1 MNPKTGNSNRV
12 STPSRVESEN
22 DGDDNDID
30 DAEEQANDSESDDQ
44 EMIEEG
50 GDDANDSSEEEM
62 EEEDSSGKKCDL
74 FFLFWIK
81 NLNPHFIFRYGCHR
95 MWKETCRI
103 YRWSHRF
110 GEAVCHFTRTVS

>member
-62 EEEDSSGKKCDL
+62 EEEDSSGKKCDP
-74 FFLFWIK
+74 FFLFLIK
-81 NLNPHFIFRYGCHR
+81 TLSPHFNFRHGCHR
-95 MWKETCRI
+95 M
-103 YRWSHRF
+103 
-110 GEAVCHFTRTVS
+110 